1 MTAEGRSSRL
11 RGLVSRDYILV
22 LVAALVL
29 ALLVFLA
36 DRRASD
42 ARDIRGAVS
51 AAAQKRERLTETI
64 LSDAYVV
71 RAPAALRSTLSAARQ
86 RAILEEGSTVSPATY
101 QTLLEISLLDS
112 SEIAVEGPVG
122 RPIVQRDYDVN
133 RYIDETNTDVRATL
147 AEAGSRKLSDAD
159 HNDTTALQLRLLA
172 VLPAIALFLAGL
184 AKQIRGPAR
193 RFMMPA
199 GWACVIVCVSVLLAI
214 EV

>member
-1 MTAEGRSSRL
+1 MTAEGRPSRL
-11 RGLVSRDYILV
+11 RGLVSRDYVLV
-22 LVAALVL
+22 LVAALLL

-51 AAAQKRERLTETI
+51 AAAQKRERLTEAI

-71 RAPAALRSTLSAARQ
+71 RAPAALRSTLAAARQ

-112 SEIAVEGPVG
+112 SEVAIEGPLG
-122 RPIVQRDYDVN
+122 QPIAQRNYDVN
-133 RYIDETNTDVRATL
+133 RYIDEINTDVRATL
-147 AEAGSRKLSDAD
+147 AAAGTPRLSDAD
-159 HNDTTALQLRLLA
+159 HDDTTALQLRLLA

-184 AKQIRGPAR
+184 AKQIRGPAK
-193 RFMMPA
+193 RFVMPA
-199 GWACVIVCVSVLLAI
+199 GWACLLVCISTLLVI

>member
-11 RGLVSRDYILV
+11 RGLVSRDYTLV

-42 ARDIRGAVS
+42 ARETRGAVN
-51 AAAQKRERLTETI
+51 AAAQKRERLTEAI

-71 RAPAALRSTLSAARQ
+71 RAPAALRSTLAAARQ
-86 RAILEEGSTVSPATY
+86 RAILEEGSIVSPATY
-101 QTLLEISLLDS
+101 QTLLEISLLDG
-112 SEIAVEGPVG
+112 SEVAIESPLGQPIA
-122 RPIVQRDYDVN
+122 QRNYDVN

-147 AEAGSRKLSDAD
+147 AAAGTPKLADAD
-159 HNDTTALQLRLLA
+159 HDDTTALELRLLA

-184 AKQIRGPAR
+184 AKQVRDPAKR
-193 RFMMPA
+193 LMVPA
-199 GWACVIVCVSVLLAI
+199 GWGCLIVCISALLVI

>member
-11 RGLVSRDYILV
+11 RGLVARDYTLV

-42 ARDIRGAVS
+42 ARETRGAVN
-51 AAAQKRERLTETI
+51 AAAQKRERLTEAI

-71 RAPAALRSTLSAARQ
+71 RAPAALRSTLAAARQ
-86 RAILEEGSTVSPATY
+86 RAILEEGSIVSPATY
-101 QTLLEISLLDS
+101 QTLLEISLLDG
-112 SEIAVEGPVG
+112 SEVAIESPLGQPIA
-122 RPIVQRDYDVN
+122 QRNYDVN

-147 AEAGSRKLSDAD
+147 AAAGTPKLADAD
-159 HNDTTALQLRLLA
+159 HDDTTALELRLLA

-184 AKQIRGPAR
+184 AKQVRDPAKR
-193 RFMMPA
+193 LMVPA
-199 GWACVIVCVSVLLAI
+199 GWGCLIVCISALLVI